1 MITCLKR
8 EGELWG
14 YALDQRKNINEKE
27 KVKLDITK
35 LEKAFAPVGNDR
47 VKMIEKLKS
56 EYAAIFPSFNQGQ
69 EMKEKSFVPEPVSE
83 ESVGP
88 GKNERALSK
97 SGIHPG
103 NL

>member
-1 MITCLKR
+1 M
-8 EGELWG
+8 G
-14 YALDQRKNINEKE
+14 D
-27 KVKLDITK
+27 
-35 LEKAFAPVGNDR
+35 DR
-47 VKMIEKLKS
+47 VKMIEKLKP

-69 EMKEKSFVPEPVSE
+69 EMKEKSSVPEPGFRANSGK
-83 ESVGP
+83 SVVP